1 MRLSH
6 RLAGLV
12 VTLMM
17 LAAVPGCA
25 SGPVETPVDSAAEEP
40 VEQPAPTEEDTAQDP
55 PDVAGT
61 LDWTRMELTDVA
73 TGETFTIEEFS
84 GTPVFVQAFAVW

>member
-6 RLAGLV
+6 KLAGLV
-12 VTLMM
+12 VLLMM
-17 LAAVPGCA
+17 FSAVGGCA
-25 SGPVETPVDSAAEEP
+25 AEPVDTPVDSGAEEP
-40 VEQPAPTEEDTAQDP
+40 VEPPPPAEEDAGEDP
-55 PDVAGT
+55 GDVAGT